1 MTIRIGNM
9 ALPNNCDGSNSSA
22 VTGTSTC
29 RGEFKRV
36 RGEVQENIR
45 VVNNLFETF
54 CYKGRREM
62 PCWLEY
68 LLLLLLF
75 CKNRNAFTCLLKNLQ
90 I

>member
-1 MTIRIGNM
+1 MAIRIGNM

-54 CYKGRREM
+54 CYKGE
-62 PCWLEY
+62 
-68 LLLLLLF
+68 
-75 CKNRNAFTCLLKNLQ
+75 KRNAMLAGIFVVVAVVL
-90 I
+90 